1 MATMNAQ
8 PLPGNPRA
16 SIGGAASDRVT
27 CLLAP
32 NPSAMSLDGTNTWI
46 VAEPGSDRAVVID
59 PGPDDAGH
67 LRAIVA
73 AVESQGR
80 RVGRILLTHG
90 HPDHSAGVAGLKA
103 LTGAVVHAVDPQ
115 WRYGGEGLTDGRVI
129 DDGGLDLRVVATPG
143 HSGDSVC
150 FVVAADRF
158 LITGDTVLGRG
169 TTVVA
174 HPDGR
179 LGDYLDSL
187 RRLRALAETGEIT
200 AVLPAHGPIL
210 DDAAGVLDFY
220 LAHRAARL
228 AQVEAAVAEGI
239 TTAPEVVAH
248 VYASVDRSLWWAAEL
263 SVRAQLDY
271 LAERTDG

>member
-1 MATMNAQ
+1 MATMNTQ
-8 PLPGNPRA
+8 PLPGNPRE
-16 SIGGAASDRVT
+16 SIGGPASPRVT

-46 VAEPGSDRAVVID
+46 VAEPGADTAVVID
-59 PGPDDAGH
+59 PGPDDEGH

-73 AVESQGR
+73 AVEADGR
-80 RVGRILLTHG
+80 RVSRILLTHG
-90 HPDHSAGVAGLKA
+90 HLDHSAGVAGLKA
-103 LTGAVVHAVDPQ
+103 LTNAVVHSVDPQ
-115 WRYGGEGLTDGRVI
+115 WRYGGEGLVDGQVI
-129 DDGGLDLRVVATPG
+129 DDGGLDLRVLVTPG

-150 FVVAADRF
+150 FLVAEDRF
-158 LITGDTVLGRG
+158 VVTGDTVLGRG

-187 RRLRALAETGEIT
+187 RRLRALAESGEIT

-220 LAHRAARL
+220 LSHRADRL
-228 AQVEAAVAEGI
+228 AQVRAAVAAGDK
-239 TTAPEVVAH
+239 TAQDVVERVYAH
-248 VYASVDRSLWWAAEL
+248 VDRGLWWAAEM
-263 SVRAQLDY
+263 SVRAQLEY
-271 LAERTDG
+271 LAEHADA